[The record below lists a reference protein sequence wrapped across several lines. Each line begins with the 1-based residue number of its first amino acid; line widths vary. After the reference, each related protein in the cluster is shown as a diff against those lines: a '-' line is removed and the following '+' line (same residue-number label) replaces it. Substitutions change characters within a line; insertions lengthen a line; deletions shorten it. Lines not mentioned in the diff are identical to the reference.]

1 MSKYHFL
8 AVAAVLAGTALALPA
23 DDQYEFVNGQWVK
36 SVPPAKGTPAGEL
49 AMIRNLIREG
59 RNVAAVSAADKFL
72 KAYPDS
78 PLREEAM
85 MLAGQAEINRDRY
98 FQAYEWYKRQWEEY
112 PNGQY
117 AERTLQREFQIAEAF
132 LKGKKRIVAYILY
145 LPARQDGLDI
155 LNRIVEQAPGS
166 TLAEM
171 SLLRIAEDH
180 FGHAEYTEAAAAY
193 DRHIELFS
201 KSPKVREAS
210 LQAALATHLSW
221 RGVEFDPT
229 PLIEAQQR
237 YRNFNE
243 QYPQTAGKA
252 NVPTTLRRIETQ
264 RAGEEFNTA
273 KFYERTGHRQAAAY
287 YYRRVENQYPNT
299 DYALRAQAAI
309 KALGPLAA
317 PVPPPP
323 SLIASKRPI
332 PGPAS
337 RVTSTAVATGPGV
350 RPPLPTQISPPPRK
364 PSESEPTDI
373 EKILPA
379 EED

>member
-155 LNRIVEQAPGS
+155 LNRIVEQAPARRWRRCPSCGS
-166 TLAEM
+166 P
-171 SLLRIAEDH
+171 RI
-180 FGHAEYTEAAAAY
+180 
-193 DRHIELFS
+193 I
-201 KSPKVREAS
+201 
-210 LQAALATHLSW
+210 LATPS
-221 RGVEFDPT
+221 T
-229 PLIEAQQR
+229 PR
-237 YRNFNE
+237 R
-243 QYPQTAGKA
+243 P
-252 NVPTTLRRIETQ
+252 PRTTGT
-264 RAGEEFNTA
+264 
-273 KFYERTGHRQAAAY
+273 
-287 YYRRVENQYPNT
+287 
-299 DYALRAQAAI
+299 
-309 KALGPLAA
+309 
-317 PVPPPP
+317 
-323 SLIASKRPI
+323 SSCS
-332 PGPAS
+332 AS
-337 RVTSTAVATGPGV
+337 RPRSARPRS
-350 RPPLPTQISPPPRK
+350 RPPWRPTCRGEAWSSTPR
-364 PSESEPTDI
+364 P
-373 EKILPA
+373 
-379 EED
+379 